1 MNKSINQM
9 KIIYILTYLI
19 TAINTYS
26 VSHYRNNIKSNSIL
40 SSVSNKL
47 TNLISFNE
55 IPYEEDDSDL
65 IGMEALQSHTISKKL
80 TINELK
86 TTWENEKKRR
96 KRSTYHLRNSI
107 HNYYTDK
114 IPIELVRDNDSVDV
128 SSDNEVYLTEPELRR
143 LWQESSFKSFGK
155 PITQFNLAESLLLL
169 PDEDEEDVMGDDTM
183 FDIASESSKPLKSLS
198 LDDAVVITDPYEY
211 VITSEVSLC
220 ALYCVLF
227 ICL

>member
-1 MNKSINQM
+1 M

-26 VSHYRNNIKSNSIL
+26 VSHYRNNIKSKSSIL
-40 SSVSNKL
+40 LSASNKL

-55 IPYEEDDSDL
+55 IPYEEDDNDL
-65 IGMEALQSHTISKKL
+65 IGMEALQSNTIPKKL

-96 KRSTYHLRNSI
+96 KKSTFHLRNSI

-114 IPIELVRDNDSVDV
+114 IPIELIRDSDSNVDV
-128 SSDNEVYLTEPELRR
+128 SADNEVYLTEPELRR

-169 PDEDEEDVMGDDTM
+169 PDDDEEDVMGDDTI
-183 FDIASESSKPLKSLS
+183 FDIASDSAKPKSLS

-211 VITSEVSLC
+211 VITTEVSLC
-220 ALYCVLF
+220 APY
-227 ICL
+227 